1 MAADAARKP
10 VEPVPYP
17 AGVDAEALA
26 QLKRRP
32 GFVEAVRTSAR
43 ETAEIYR
50 ARLLNAVLN
59 DRGRFMI
66 SSFALYL
73 HFLSRRDPAVV
84 LTAGRLRTLSVQ
96 QGVCSYGRAAAMI
109 ALMRWGGYLV
119 PAPAPAG
126 EGSER
131 LIITGRLTA
140 HMVERWRMQMTVM
153 AELFPEARIALQRLD
168 DARFI
173 AAFALAQSAQ
183 FVAGFRFVDHVPELA
198 VFFDRNGGLMILLT
212 LVAMGSGERRTAPE
226 KATISISALAR
237 RFGVSRPHVTGI
249 LRAAEAQGLLR
260 RIDEDV
266 RIEDVLNEAVEHFYA
281 LVYLLNLAAIRAA
294 LADLEAA

>member
-1 MAADAARKP
+1 MGAETARKP
-10 VEPVPYP
+10 VEPGPYP

-32 GFVEAVRTSAR
+32 GFVEAVRASAC

-50 ARLLNAVLN
+50 ARLLSAVLN

-66 SSFALYL
+66 SSLALYL
-73 HFLSRRDPAVV
+73 HFLSERDPAVV
-84 LTAGRLRTLSVQ
+84 LTAGGLRALSVR

-109 ALMRWGGYLV
+109 ALMRWGGYL
-119 PAPAPAG
+119 APAPAG
-126 EGSER
+126 GSAGQ

-153 AELFPEARIALQRLD
+153 ARLFPEARIALQRLD
-168 DARFI
+168 DSRFI
-173 AAFALAQSAQ
+173 SAFALAQSSQ

-226 KATISISALAR
+226 RVPISISALAR
-237 RFGVSRPHVTGI
+237 RFGVSRPHVTGV
-249 LRAAEAQGLLR
+249 LRAAEAHGLLR
-260 RIDEDV
+260 REGEEV
-266 RIEDVLNEAVEHFYA
+266 RIEDVLNQAVEHFYA
-281 LVYLLNLAAIRAA
+281 LVYLLNLAAIRTA
-294 LADLEAA
+294 LADPEAA